1 MDYDCWKF
9 HYRNMKILIIKL
21 SAIGDVV
28 QTLPALEAI
37 KKTFPDSEIT
47 WVVEEAAAGILEG
60 HPLINRLLVSHRRA
74 WLRLLKN
81 PFTAVQGLRF
91 ITGFVRNLRSI
102 RYDIAIDFQGLFK
115 SGILMGFACAERKIG
130 FDRTREFSYLFLNE
144 RLPAYDIEK
153 HALERYLDI
162 ARYLGAK
169 DVSPACALPIEKEQE
184 IISQRIDAVKPP
196 GRRLVVMN
204 PGARWTTKLWPE
216 RNFAELADLLIL
228 EKNALVIFTGGPDDR
243 RMIERVVTLMKHG
256 EVENWAGKT
265 TLKEVAAL
273 ASISDL
279 FITTDTGSMHLAAA
293 VGAKVLALF
302 GPTAPWRT
310 GPYGSS
316 NRVVRSGIDCSPCF
330 QRSCGK
336 NVKCMTGITV
346 ADVMK
351 KLPL

>member
-1 MDYDCWKF
+1 
-9 HYRNMKILIIKL
+9 MKILIIKL

-37 KKTFPDSEIT
+37 KKIFPESEIT

-60 HPLINRLLVSHRRA
+60 HPLINRLLVSQRKA

-81 PFTAVQGLRF
+81 PFSAWRGLSNIIRF
-91 ITGFVRNLRSI
+91 IYLLRKI
-102 RYDIAIDFQGLFK
+102 YYDIAIDFQGLFK
-115 SGILMGFACAERKIG
+115 SGILIGFARADRKIG

-162 ARYLGAK
+162 AQYLGAR
-169 DVSPACALPIEKEQE
+169 DVSPACVLPIKEEQE
-184 IISQRIDAVKPP
+184 KIKQRIQAVKPT
-196 GRRLVVMN
+196 GRRLVIVN

-216 RNFAELADLLIL
+216 RNFAELADRLIQ
-228 EKNALVIFTGGPDDR
+228 EKNATVIFTGGPNDR
-243 RMIERVVTLMKHG
+243 RMIERVLTLMKNSN
-256 EVENWAGKT
+256 VENWAGET
-265 TLKEVAAL
+265 TLKELAAL
-273 ASISDL
+273 ASVSDL

-310 GPYGSS
+310 GPYGRS
-316 NRVVRSGIDCSPCF
+316 NTVVRSGIDCSPCF
-330 QRSCGK
+330 QRTCGK
-336 NVKCMTGITV
+336 NVQCMRGITV
-346 ADVMK
+346 ADVMN
-351 KLPL
+351 KLPQ